1 MNHTETVP
9 TSPSPWLRPY
19 AAAAYL
25 GVALGTLRNWT
36 STGHVPFARRGRVVR
51 YHREELD
58 AWLRQA
64 SNQRQQNPPDN
75 QRPAPAAADDP
86 RQASEDDQ

>member
-36 STGHVPFARRGRVVR
+36 STGYVPFARRGRVVR
-51 YHREELD
+51 DHRDELD
-58 AWLRQA
+58 RWLRQA
-64 SNQRQQNPPDN
+64 DGRRTAS
-75 QRPAPAAADDP
+75 AATHDSGQGP
-86 RQASEDDQ
+86 EDDQ